1 MNLRRT
7 YFRGRARPGEMN
19 KLEAEYAAHLRGLQY
34 AGEVLWWGFEAV
46 KLKLARLTTY
56 TPDFLVM
63 AKDGTLECHETKGF
77 WQDDAKVK
85 IKVAAEKFPFR
96 FVAITKKR
104 GEWVTEEF

>member
-1 MNLRRT
+1 MTLRR

-19 KLEAEYAAHLRGLQY
+19 RLESEYAAYLRGLQH
-34 AGEVLWWGFEAV
+34 AGEVLWWAFEPI

-56 TPDFLVM
+56 TPDFVVM
-63 AKDGTLECHETKGF
+63 TKDGTLECHETKGF

-104 GEWVTEEF
+104 GQWETEEF

>member
-1 MNLRRT
+1 MTLRR

-19 KLEAEYAAHLRGLQY
+19 RLESEYAAHLRGLQH
-34 AGEVLWWGFEAV
+34 AGEVLWWAFEPI

-56 TPDFLVM
+56 TPDFVVM
-63 AKDGTLECHETKGF
+63 TKDGLLECHETKGF

-104 GEWVTEEF
+104 GQWETEEF